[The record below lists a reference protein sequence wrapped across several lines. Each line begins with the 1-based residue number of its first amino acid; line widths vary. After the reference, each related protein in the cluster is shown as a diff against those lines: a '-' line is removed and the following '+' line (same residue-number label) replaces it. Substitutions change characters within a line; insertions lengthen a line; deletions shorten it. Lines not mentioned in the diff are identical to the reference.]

1 MSRGQKF
8 IKSLEVVAILILVIS
23 FIVLAYCIYIS
34 VNMEMLKLLLLFFV
48 VLLDMRNKTI
58 QMAD

>member
-34 VNMEMLKLLLLFFV
+34 VNMEK
-48 VLLDMRNKTI
+48 NYASQSNYNAQKTSAI
-58 QMAD
+58 IE